1 MQHARTLR
9 RTFLLGFTLLSA
21 CAAGEPQPRAGGIAH
36 MPGGGYAAYLSGA
49 HAIATGDL
57 SYAADRLLAA
67 LADDPTNPE
76 LRSRAFLACVI
87 SGRPEAGRL
96 AKLLPDN
103 GFARLYMA
111 NQAIAASDWAGADGL
126 LRGVPRQGSTEILQP
141 LLLAWVQQGG
151 GHTDA
156 ALAILRPLV
165 QQSRLRSV
173 FAMHAGLIADLAG
186 RQADAQRFYDIASGT
201 EGAPTLRLAQ
211 VIASFEARHG
221 HPAAAESALSDRI
234 VSGEALGLALPAL
247 VKASSAPVV
256 RNARDG
262 ASEAYLALAAALHL
276 QGSDDFAQLLLR
288 FAMDLRPDSTGA
300 RLLMSEI
307 QDSAHQPQAALA
319 SLAPIGPTDSL
330 IGVVR
335 LRRAGLLAEA
345 KRDDEAKVE
354 LAAMARDY
362 PDRPE
367 PLAEMAAILRSEDRF
382 ADAAAAYTQA
392 IDRLRGPEATSWRL
406 FFNRGIAYER
416 AHDWQRAEPDLVRA
430 SEMAPNEPSVLNYLA
445 YSWADQGRNLP
456 QAEAMLQKAVAMRP
470 NDGAIIDSLGWVQL
484 RRGDKDGAVA
494 TLEHAV
500 ELEPEDAVVNGHLG
514 DAYWAV
520 GRKLEAGYQ
529 WRRALNLHPAAEDAA
544 RLESKL
550 REAGDAPKPAATKQ
564 DTTSSLD
571 QPHLQ

>member
-21 CAAGEPQPRAGGIAH
+21 CAAGEPQPRASAGPHIPVGS
-36 MPGGGYAAYLSGA
+36 YAAYLSGA
-49 HAIATGDL
+49 HAIVTGDMG
-57 SYAADRLLAA
+57 YAADRLLAA
-67 LADDPTNPE
+67 LAADPTNPD

-103 GFARLYMA
+103 GFARLYLA
-111 NQAIAASDWAGADGL
+111 NQAISAGDWAQADLL
-126 LRGVPRQGSTEILQP
+126 LRSVPRQGSTEILQP
-141 LLLAWVQQGG
+141 LLLAWAQQGG
-151 GHTDA
+151 GHTDD
-156 ALAILRPLV
+156 ALATLRPLV

-186 RQADAQRFYDIASGT
+186 RQADAQHFYDLAAGS

-221 HPAAAESALSDRI
+221 HASAADDALRDRI
-234 VSGEALGLALPAL
+234 SNDEALGLALPAL
-247 VKASSAPVV
+247 VKASPAPVV

-288 FAMDLRPDSTGA
+288 FAMDMRPDSTAA
-300 RLLMSEI
+300 RLLLSEI
-307 QDSAHQPQAALA
+307 QDAAHQPQAALA
-319 SLAPIGPTDSL
+319 TLAPIGPDDSL

-345 KRDDEAKVE
+345 HRDDEAKTE
-354 LAAMARDY
+354 LAAIARDY

-367 PLAEMAAILRSEDRF
+367 PLAEMAAILRSEERF

-392 IDRLRGPEATSWRL
+392 IDRLRGPEASSWRL
-406 FFNRGIAYER
+406 FFDRGVAYES

-430 SEMAPNEPSVLNYLA
+430 SEMAPNEPSVLNYLG

-456 QAEAMLQKAVAMRP
+456 AAQAMLEKAVAMRP
-470 NDGAIIDSLGWVQL
+470 NDGAIIDSLGWVLL
-484 RRGDKDGAVA
+484 RRGDKDAAVD

-500 ELEPEDAVVNGHLG
+500 ELQPEDAVVNGHLG

-529 WRRALNLHPAAEDAA
+529 WRRALNLHPEPEDAA

-550 REAGDAPKPAATKQ
+550 REAGDPPKPSSPKP